1 MARLLLSGNE
11 AIFSDRMTDM
21 VALTKTI
28 QDRLHAV
35 IGLHPKIKLVEPGG
49 VGRSEGKAKR
59 MIDRRV
65 VD

>member
-1 MARLLLSGNE
+1 
-11 AIFSDRMTDM
+11 MTDM